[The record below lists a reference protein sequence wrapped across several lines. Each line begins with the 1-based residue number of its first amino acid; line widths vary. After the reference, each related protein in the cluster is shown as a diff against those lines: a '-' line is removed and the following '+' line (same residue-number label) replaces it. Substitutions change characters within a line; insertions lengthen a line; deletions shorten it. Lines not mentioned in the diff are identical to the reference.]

1 MNAATAPATRGELR
15 SFDEVFIGGEWLKSV
30 GDQRINVISP
40 STEEQI
46 AAVPAGQPGDIDLG
60 VATAR
65 RAFDSGVWSA
75 MPAAERARLM
85 RKVADNLDA
94 RGPELV
100 QAFVSEVGMPLA
112 MAEVSSTV
120 TAHFW
125 RRDADLAERMD
136 FESDRQWGAGS
147 GAVCLEPVGVV
158 GAIAP
163 WNGAIGAV
171 TMKVSP
177 ALAAGCTV
185 VAKPAWEAPTSS
197 LILAEAIEA
206 AELPPGVVSIIP
218 GGRETGE
225 HLVRHPGVDKVSFT
239 GSTAAGRRVMELCA
253 GRIARV
259 TLELGG
265 KSAAIVA
272 DDIPVES
279 IVPSLIP
286 GSIGFSGQV
295 CSALTRVLVSEE
307 RHDEIVDT
315 LANVFNAIPV
325 GDPFDPTTGIGPL
338 ISERQRDRVENY
350 IAVGR
355 DEGAKLVIGGG
366 RPAHQERGWY
376 VEPTLFT
383 GVTNDMRIAREEIFG
398 PVVCVLTYKDLDD
411 AVAIAN
417 DSDYGLSGAVYAT
430 DLDLAGRL
438 ARRIRTG
445 QVFINGAGA
454 VLDAPFGGFKQS
466 GIGREGGLEGLQ
478 GLLET
483 KLIVEQG
490 GIPVAA
496 QG

>member
-1 MNAATAPATRGELR
+1 MNAPATPAARDELR

-40 STEEQI
+40 STEEEI
-46 AAVPAGQPGDIDLG
+46 ASVPAGQPGDIDRG
-60 VATAR
+60 VAAAR
-65 RAFDSGVWSA
+65 RAFDSGAWSD
-75 MPAAERARLM
+75 MPAADRARLM

-94 RGPELV
+94 RRPDLV
-100 QAFVSEVGMPLA
+100 HAFISEVGMPLV
-112 MAEVSSTV
+112 MAEASAAITS
-120 TAHFW
+120 HFW
-125 RRDADLAERMD
+125 RRDAELAELMD
-136 FESDRQWGAGS
+136 IESARQWGDGAG
-147 GAVCLEPVGVV
+147 VVRLEPVGVI

-163 WNGAIGAV
+163 WNGAVGAV
-171 TMKVSP
+171 SMKVSP

-197 LILAEAIEA
+197 LILAEAIKA
-206 AELPPGVVSIIP
+206 AELPPGAVSIIP

-225 HLVRHPGVDKVSFT
+225 HLVRHPGVDKVSIT

-265 KSAAIVA
+265 KSAAIIA
-272 DDIPVES
+272 DDIPMES
-279 IVPSLIP
+279 IVASLIP

-295 CSALTRVLVSEE
+295 CAALTRLLVSEE
-307 RHDEIVDT
+307 RHDEIVET

-325 GDPFDPTTGIGPL
+325 GDPFEATTGIGPL

-355 DEGAKLVIGGG
+355 AEGAKLVAGGG
-366 RPAHQERGWY
+366 RPAHLDRGWY

-383 GVTNDMRIAREEIFG
+383 GVSNDMRIAREEIFG

-417 DSDYGLSGAVYAT
+417 DSDYGLSGAVYAN

-445 QVFINGAGA
+445 QVFINGAGT
-454 VLDAPFGGFKQS
+454 VLDAPFGGYKQS
-466 GIGREGGLEGLQ
+466 GIGREGGPEGLQ
-478 GLLET
+478 GFLET
-483 KLIVEQG
+483 KLIVERG